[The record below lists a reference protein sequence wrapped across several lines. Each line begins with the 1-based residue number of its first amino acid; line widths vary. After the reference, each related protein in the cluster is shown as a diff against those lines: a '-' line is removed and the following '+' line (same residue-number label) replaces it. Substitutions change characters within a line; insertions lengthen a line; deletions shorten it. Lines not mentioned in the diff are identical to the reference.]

1 MSFADGQCVGYLET
15 FIAGDGAAGAYV
27 CHLVITAS
35 RLELTAGGPLR
46 EMCTAAARDYPYVPP
61 VAKQTAAPSKQF
73 AKMGSGVKA
82 GNPINPARLEL
93 WRQYLEKRGV
103 QFLIGTPEAELKL
116 YDNQADGLYSA
127 GSLKKT
133 IYLHEP
139 PGTATFFEEAFH
151 ALQHLRNHPA
161 IKVLA
166 GGQEVDAWEYDAKQ
180 ALLKH
185 SEKLGLS

>member
-127 GSLKKT
+127 GSLKKQSICT
-133 IYLHEP
+133 NHLVQLLFLKRLSMLSNTYAIIQQLKYWRAGKKLM
-139 PGTATFFEEAFH
+139 PGSMM
-151 ALQHLRNHPA
+151 R
-161 IKVLA
+161 
-166 GGQEVDAWEYDAKQ
+166 
-180 ALLKH
+180 
-185 SEKLGLS
+185 SKLCSSTVKS